1 MISTFPSISPCWMHQ
16 HGGKVVDTQGDAF
29 YILRYPPITTYKII
43 SNRKANGT
51 CFLDFTIETPKSPQL
66 NFLRIIDRQLIAI
79 SQNIMQKDCLTS
91 SSYLQDINHQYFQI
105 SANRP
110 IRRDKVK
117 QDLMKP
123 EKFTVLKPLLV
134 YDERIIEIEK
144 PPPTLGPYAMFGI
157 FSHSHDSYK
166 K

>member
-1 MISTFPSISPCWMHQ
+1 MISTFSGISACWVHQ
-16 HGGKVVDTQGDAF
+16 HGGKVVDMRGDAF

-51 CFLDFTIETPKSPQL
+51 CFLDFTKETHKSPQL

-79 SQNIMQKDCLTS
+79 SQNIMRKDCPT

-110 IRRDKVK
+110 IPRDKVK

-144 PPPTLGPYAMFGI
+144 PPPTLEPYAMFSI
-157 FSHSHDSYK
+157 FSHPHDSYK